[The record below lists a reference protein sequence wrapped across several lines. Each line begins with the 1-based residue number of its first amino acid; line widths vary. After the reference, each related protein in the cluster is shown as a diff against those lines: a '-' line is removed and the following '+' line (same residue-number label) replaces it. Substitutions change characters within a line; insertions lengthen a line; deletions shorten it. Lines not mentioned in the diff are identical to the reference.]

1 MGCQDDVS
9 CQEIASQGIAKYKYL
24 SRRAGDKAAALSR
37 VFAGY
42 HSGCSRTTY
51 YCEILPG
58 PVVSGTP
65 EVTPGMCVLPPMIP
79 RKNMFSYFDT
89 TRIVRHLLLPRMAR
103 THTHHERTRKTSSDS
118 HSIYGPQKHS
128 STACSRPRGAA
139 TCAQMVASSALV
151 PIGNKR
157 KQADEILLSRPR
169 VSVLCTYMTLVA
181 SGLFLLGQG
190 GGTLGIVEVA
200 NLHLQSIVDL
210 SARFT

>member
-1 MGCQDDVS
+1 
-9 CQEIASQGIAKYKYL
+9 
-24 SRRAGDKAAALSR
+24 
-37 VFAGY
+37 
-42 HSGCSRTTY
+42 
-51 YCEILPG
+51 
-58 PVVSGTP
+58 
-65 EVTPGMCVLPPMIP
+65 
-79 RKNMFSYFDT
+79 
-89 TRIVRHLLLPRMAR
+89 
-103 THTHHERTRKTSSDS
+103 
-118 HSIYGPQKHS
+118 
-128 STACSRPRGAA
+128 
-139 TCAQMVASSALV
+139 MVASSALV